1 VRGCPHSDIRFCPL
15 YVASHDGSGQGCMD
29 GDEVLGGCAVSRGM
43 DYGKGK
49 ARIAARDPLMVAD
62 REWRELTESRGLGA
76 AN

>member
-1 VRGCPHSDIRFCPL
+1 
-15 YVASHDGSGQGCMD
+15 MD